1 MKIREDNL
9 HIKMF
14 TAIDVIFNN
23 NLFYIQNRF
32 VRRLSEHEHE
42 WIKQGRKMKDNF
54 EQNKLVALAMIDNKI
69 D

>member
-54 EQNKLVALAMIDNKI
+54 ENR
-69 D
+69 

>member
-14 TAIDVIFNN
+14 TAIDVINNN
-23 NLFYIQNRF
+23 NLFLFRNRF

-42 WIKQGRKMKDNF
+42 WIKERVMKIITKDIKTIKDLRKYVN
-54 EQNKLVALAMIDNKI
+54 L
-69 D
+69 